1 MDDRVIQNINDHIA
15 SLEPQIESLEQ
26 VLLKYEMDLEQGRA
40 LIDQDDEMM
49 RAMEEQIEQLHTE
62 LLEVDEERRFELNG
76 LQIVDQK
83 LTEEQRTGIELDIEI
98 RALEPKTKKKEKP
111 AKKDKRGGQ
120 QEYSEYDDI
129 RGKRV

>member
-1 MDDRVIQNINDHIA
+1 MDKLTQAFCEQKQLDDSVIQNIKDHLA
-15 SLEPQIESLEQ
+15 SLDPQIESLDQ

-62 LLEVDEERRFELNG
+62 LLQVDEERRFELNG

-83 LTEEQRTGIELDIEI
+83 LMEE
-98 RALEPKTKKKEKP
+98 
-111 AKKDKRGGQ
+111 
-120 QEYSEYDDI
+120 
-129 RGKRV
+129 

>member
-1 MDDRVIQNINDHIA
+1 MDDRVIQNINDHMA

-76 LQIVDQK
+76 LQIVD
-83 LTEEQRTGIELDIEI
+83 
-98 RALEPKTKKKEKP
+98 
-111 AKKDKRGGQ
+111 
-120 QEYSEYDDI
+120 
-129 RGKRV
+129 

>member
-1 MDDRVIQNINDHIA
+1 MDKLTQAFCEQKQMDDSVIQNIKDHLA
-15 SLEPQIESLEQ
+15 SLDPQIESLDQ

-62 LLEVDEERRFELNG
+62 LLQVDEERRFELNG

-83 LTEEQRTGIELDIEI
+83 LMEE
-98 RALEPKTKKKEKP
+98 
-111 AKKDKRGGQ
+111 
-120 QEYSEYDDI
+120 
-129 RGKRV
+129 